1 VKKWVRERDLLITQT
16 MAFVQS
22 ITGKKPETDAR
33 PEARINS
40 EAHIEFAP
48 IEEIEAVERP
58 VEIIPPPA
66 RPPSTRPSPAPH
78 SEIREEIQRRVAAF
92 RAHQQLFERER
103 EAYFNAVLAKA
114 RASTG
119 NPLKQ
124 QGN

>member
-1 VKKWVRERDLLITQT
+1 

-33 PEARINS
+33 PEARV
-40 EAHIEFAP
+40 EFAP
-48 IEEIEAVERP
+48 IEEIESVERP
-58 VEIIPPPA
+58 IEITPPPV
-66 RPPSTRPSPAPH
+66 RPSPSPR

-119 NPLKQ
+119 NLPKP